1 MFGIPISTSAAIS
14 GYRLTVER
22 ITRIANH
29 LDCFAELPMLDQSS
43 LLKENADLL
52 VSLRGAI
59 FFDSKK
65 KGVNQVLISM
75 GIGKTEKVV
84 VFKLRDGFKNERKK
98 KELIKFFIKIGW
110 VFHKKREKN
119 IALKD
124 FNSPEM
130 HFKASLFSRPLPA
143 RQRLL

>member
-22 ITRIANH
+22 ITRIANN
-29 LDCFAELPMLDQSS
+29 LDCFVDLPMMDQTN

-75 GIGKTEKVV
+75 GIGKLKDGEDIVIHRRS
-84 VFKLRDGFKNERKK
+84 FKLRLRSSTN
-98 KELIKFFIKIGW
+98 
-110 VFHKKREKN
+110 
-119 IALKD
+119 
-124 FNSPEM
+124 NSPTAPKCSARY
-130 HFKASLFSRPLPA
+130 FTATLAFLLVPLTE
-143 RQRLL
+143 

>member
-1 MFGIPISTSAAIS
+1 MSTSAAIS

-22 ITRIANH
+22 ITRIANNM
-29 LDCFAELPMLDQSS
+29 DCFNDLPLMDQSS

-75 GIGKTEKVV
+75 GIG
-84 VFKLRDGFKNERKK
+84 NIKK
-98 KELIKFFIKIGW
+98 AVK
-110 VFHKKREKN
+110 
-119 IALKD
+119 
-124 FNSPEM
+124 
-130 HFKASLFSRPLPA
+130 
-143 RQRLL
+143 